1 MPSPRADDAGIEA
14 PVPAWVALAG
24 SGLSVL
30 GIALGTYL
38 TVAHYTTASVLA
50 CAETGVINCTKVTS
64 SSYSVV
70 RGVPVALGGLLY
82 FVAML
87 PLQLPRAWRSPSA
100 ALRHA
105 RLAWSLVGVAAVL
118 WLVYVELF
126 RLDAI
131 CLYCTAVHV
140 VTIALFGL
148 TAVGT
153 ALAPPERHDPAAT
166 DLEPAGAGATATPQ

>member
-1 MPSPRADDAGIEA
+1 
-14 PVPAWVALAG
+14 VPGWVALAG
-24 SGLSVL
+24 SALSVL

-70 RGVPVALGGLLY
+70 LGVPVALGGLLY

-87 PLQLPRAWRSPSA
+87 PLQLPNAWRSPSPTI
-100 ALRHA
+100 RRA
-105 RLAWSLVGVAAVL
+105 RLVWSLLGVVTVL

-140 VTIALFGL
+140 VTVALFGL

-153 ALAPPERHDPAAT
+153 ALAPPEGH
-166 DLEPAGAGATATPQ
+166 EPAGADRETAGAGAAATPQ

>member
-1 MPSPRADDAGIEA
+1 
-14 PVPAWVALAG
+14 VQ
-24 SGLSVL
+24 
-30 GIALGTYL
+30 
-38 TVAHYTTASVLA
+38 
-50 CAETGVINCTKVTS
+50 
-64 SSYSVV
+64 
-70 RGVPVALGGLLY
+70 GVPVALGGLLY

-140 VTIALFGL
+140 VTIALYGL

>member
-1 MPSPRADDAGIEA
+1 MPG
-14 PVPAWVALAG
+14 WVALAG
-24 SGLSVL
+24 SALSVL

-38 TVAHYTTASVLA
+38 TIAHYTTSSVLA

-70 RGVPVALGGLLY
+70 LGVPVALGGLLF

-87 PLQLPRAWRSPSA
+87 PLQLPQAWRSPSPT
-100 ALRHA
+100 LRRA
-105 RLAWSLVGVAAVL
+105 RLAWSLLGVASVL

-140 VTIALFGL
+140 VTIALFGV
-148 TAVGT
+148 TAVGS
-153 ALAPPERHDPAAT
+153 ALTPPERHDLTQPGP
-166 DLEPAGAGATATPQ
+166 EPAGAGAATTRQ

>member
-1 MPSPRADDAGIEA
+1 MPG
-14 PVPAWVALAG
+14 WVALAG
-24 SGLSVL
+24 SALSVL

-50 CAETGVINCTKVTS
+50 CAETGVINCTKVTG

-70 RGVPVALGGLLY
+70 LGVPVALGGLLY

-87 PLQLPRAWRSPSA
+87 PLQLPRAWRAPSPA
-100 ALRHA
+100 RRRA
-105 RLAWSLVGVAAVL
+105 RLAWSLIGVAAVL

-148 TAVGT
+148 TALGT
-153 ALAPPERHDPAAT
+153 ALAPPERHDPAGQ
-166 DLEPAGAGATATPQ
+166 DREPAGAGAAVAPQ

>member
-1 MPSPRADDAGIEA
+1 
-14 PVPAWVALAG
+14 VALAG
-24 SGLSVL
+24 SALSML

-50 CAETGVINCTKVTS
+50 CAGTGVINCTKVTT
-64 SSYSVV
+64 SSYSVLF
-70 RGVPVALGGLLY
+70 GVPVALGGLLY

-87 PLQLPRAWRSPSA
+87 PLQLPWAWRSPSA
-100 ALRHA
+100 AVRRA
-105 RLAWSLVGVAAVL
+105 RLVWSLLGVVAVL

-140 VTIALFGL
+140 VTVVLFEL

-153 ALAPPERHDPAAT
+153 ALTPLERPDVAGP
-166 DLEPAGAGATATPQ
+166 DGEPAGARAAAMHQ